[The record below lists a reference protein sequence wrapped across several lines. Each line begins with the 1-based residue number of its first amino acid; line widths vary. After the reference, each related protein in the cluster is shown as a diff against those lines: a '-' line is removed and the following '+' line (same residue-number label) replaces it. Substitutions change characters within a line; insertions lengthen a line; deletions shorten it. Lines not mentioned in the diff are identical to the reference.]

1 MNEERTLLK
10 IISSLSTVGMYI
22 SGAGILIMAL
32 IITFEVIGRYLLGFS
47 LLVADEW
54 SGYLMVA
61 VTFLGLA
68 YTMKEKGFLRMKLL
82 TNRLSQKKRSFL
94 NIFLILIALAYSV
107 LIDYK
112 LFLFAYSSYSRGYS
126 SVSIF
131 QTPLYIPQIFM
142 SLGMTLLVLELLRE
156 GLQSFYQWI
165 APNAH
170 YQKGRNKK

>member
-1 MNEERTLLK
+1 MKEERKLLT
-10 IISSLSTVGMYI
+10 IISSLSSVGMYI

-32 IITFEVIGRYLLGFS
+32 IITLEVIGRYFLGFS
-47 LLVADEW
+47 LLVTDEW

-68 YTMKEKGFLRMKLL
+68 YTMRERGFLRMELL
-82 TNRLSQKKRSFL
+82 IKRLSPQKRNFL
-94 NIFLILIALAYSV
+94 NIILILVALTYSV

-112 LFLFAYSSYSRGYS
+112 LFLFAWSSYTRGYS
-126 SVSIF
+126 SISIS

-142 SLGMTLLVLELLRE
+142 SLGMTLLVLELFRE
-156 GLQSFYQWI
+156 GLQSFYDWI